1 MRFVET
7 VFGEFGAG
15 IEDGL
20 RRRGRNA
27 ASLRPFEEAAALRV
41 HLGLDLLSHGAA
53 QEIGFREAVAGGVA
67 RRLLDLLLIRAETEG
82 LAQKRLELGVENLDT
97 LTPKLARA
105 IDRNIGHRAWPVEGD
120 EGDEILDRKSV

>member
-27 ASLRPFEEAAALRV
+27 AFLRPVEEEAALRV

-53 QEIGFREAVAGGVA
+53 QEIGFREAVAGELA
-67 RRLLDLLLIRAETEG
+67 RDLLHLLLISDDTEG
-82 LAQKRLELGVENLDT
+82 LAQKRLELGVENLAT
-97 LTPKLARA
+97 LAPKLARA
-105 IDRNIGHRAWPVEGD
+105 IDRNIGHRAWPVEG
-120 EGDEILDRKSV
+120 